1 MQFCTLSSWKTQS
14 VSREW
19 SILFSKICNCVWAL
33 ISSWTSVNIII
44 PLKQTLRLRCR
55 CRHTG
60 WALHNSSSFLYMKP
74 FLYSFQSWID
84 VHHWIFCYYS
94 VFVQQFNSSFFL
106 TTTNI
111 LKNQLSVFLCNTI
124 RFALPHSVS
133 ICFLPLSQLISTHS
147 YPPYF
152 HHPFLS

>member
-1 MQFCTLSSWKTQS
+1 MSSNLTCSRNYIAGKCSFGVKHQSLINSFCSIYTVVSHCIPCNSVHSLSSLKTQS

-19 SILFSKICNCVWAL
+19 RILFSKICNCAWAL

-44 PLKQTLRLRCR
+44 HLKQTLSLRCR

-94 VFVQQFNSSFFL
+94 VFVQQFNSSFFF
-106 TTTNI
+106 NY
-111 LKNQLSVFLCNTI
+111 
-124 RFALPHSVS
+124 H
-133 ICFLPLSQLISTHS
+133 
-147 YPPYF
+147 
-152 HHPFLS
+152 